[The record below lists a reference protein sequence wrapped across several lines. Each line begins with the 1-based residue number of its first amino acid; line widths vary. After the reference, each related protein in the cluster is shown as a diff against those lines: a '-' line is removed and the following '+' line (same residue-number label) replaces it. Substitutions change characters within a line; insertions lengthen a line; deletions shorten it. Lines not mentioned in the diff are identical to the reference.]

1 MAVRVNKSAFNIRE
15 KLSELAVKFGLKG
28 SELMRAETVQD
39 ARDLVS
45 AGRKNLIINGD
56 MKVHQRGGSL
66 ELDAAEHGYSLD
78 RWASSLVSTGVISTS
93 QQSSSPPPGFTNYI
107 ETNVDTANTPA
118 TSEYGGVYQAIEGLN
133 MQHLKWGTSEAKYA
147 TLSFWHK
154 HSISGAYCISV
165 RNGSSN
171 YNYIIEYQQKTA
183 DVWEKQTFVIKP
195 PTSGTFSVSNTS
207 ALTISFYHTNKV
219 SYQTTNTESWFSGTY
234 YHSTPNQVQMMATE
248 NAKFRLGGVQLEVGK
263 NATEFE
269 HRSYGEELA
278 LCQRY
283 YEQYAYTNQYEW
295 ISTCRLNSSGSGECD
310 FTWYP
315 KRIEPTITTNGAGNF
330 RVNDNTNDTV
340 CTGVVPNTNLRP
352 NGGQITFNSAGA
364 FTQNAIGYINTQL
377 NNDAYIYIDAE
388 L

>member
-1 MAVRVNKSAFNIRE
+1 MAVRVNKSSFNIRE

-28 SELMRAETVQD
+28 TELARAVTVQD
-39 ARDLVS
+39 ARDLIS

-56 MKVHQRGGSL
+56 HKIHQRGGSL
-66 ELDAAEHGYSLD
+66 QLDAAQQGYSLD
-78 RWASSLVSTGVISTS
+78 RWGSSLVSTGVITTS

-154 HSISGAYCISV
+154 HSISGAYCIAV
-165 RNGSSN
+165 RNGTSD

-207 ALTISFYHTNKV
+207 ALSIGFYHTNKV
-219 SYQTTNTESWFSGTY
+219 SYQTTNTESWFSGAY

-248 NAKFRLGGVQLEVGK
+248 NAKFRIGGVQLEVGK

-283 YEQYAYTNQYEW
+283 YYFHADTSAKPVGNAAAY
-295 ISTCRLNSSGSGECD
+295 STTRAFGVVH
-310 FTWYP
+310 FPVAMRTT
-315 KRIEPTITTNGAGNF
+315 PTISATSGPSNF
-330 RVNDNTNDTV
+330 RFFADGNSHGFSTLTLQEASPNAMTIETSNTLSVTS
-340 CTGVVPNTNLRP
+340 GH
-352 NGGQITFNSAGA
+352 GGWIRTDAGTIAFN
-364 FTQNAIGYINTQL
+364 
-377 NNDAYIYIDAE
+377 AE